1 MKEYQRKHNNKYH
14 LPREA
19 YNATVWIIRDYK
31 RLKESAQAILEESP
45 PPPDGMPKGTGTVGM
60 IEAKA
65 LKRDIYITKIK
76 AIENALETIP
86 PEYRKGVWE
95 NITIYK
101 RYPNDAAKNTYGN
114 YKARFIFHVAINLK
128 II

>member
-1 MKEYQRKHNNKYH
+1 MPN
-14 LPREA
+14 EA
-19 YNATVWIIRDYK
+19 YNATIWTIRDYE
-31 RLKESAQAILEESP
+31 RLKESTQAILDESP
-45 PPPDGMPKGTGTVGM
+45 PPPDGMPKGTGTSGT

-65 LKRDIYITKIK
+65 LKRDVYITKIK
-76 AIENALETIP
+76 AIEKALEIIP

-95 NITIYK
+95 NITLYK

-114 YKARFIFHVAINLK
+114 YKARFIFYVAMYLQ